1 MALQE
6 SKLRFIL
13 ILLLPVFFA
22 AAILILTRFHL
33 VDCIWKTLTGHECP
47 GCGMTRAF
55 YSLIHGD
62 FHSAYEYNHSIIIV
76 APLMIYIW
84 IKMLLQNTTNK

>member
-1 MALQE
+1 
-6 SKLRFIL
+6 
-13 ILLLPVFFA
+13 
-22 AAILILTRFHL
+22 
-33 VDCIWKTLTGHECP
+33 
-47 GCGMTRAF
+47 MTRAF